1 MRKPRGFTF
10 SRVRRATLLPSG
22 VPSVLSCHGSTR
34 WLFIGAVMFTLS
46 MQSNIAAATAEVR
59 GTREQIALATA
70 KALTFTA
77 ERVRDA
83 EKQEMQRVF
92 DRPTAF
98 TLNSLYLRG
107 ATPFRLEAKVWF
119 KDLRFRQHYLVPQ
132 IHGGDRPLTR
142 FEQYLQKAGKL
153 PVGMMAVPGAA
164 ARLDGFGNMSRGQI
178 VQVLSALQ
186 ALPEA
191 GYLANK
197 SRRKGARRNR
207 VTDLIFVGRPHPGW
221 PAGVWQRQGLARLKP
236 ILIFVR
242 APRYTQRFDFYGL
255 ANKIADREFPAMLN
269 RELQR
274 ASTASTLAA
283 AA

>member
-1 MRKPRGFTF
+1 M
-10 SRVRRATLLPSG
+10 
-22 VPSVLSCHGSTR
+22 
-34 WLFIGAVMFTLS
+34 
-46 MQSNIAAATAEVR
+46 
-59 GTREQIALATA
+59 
-70 KALTFTA
+70 
-77 ERVRDA
+77 
-83 EKQEMQRVF
+83 
-92 DRPTAF
+92 
-98 TLNSLYLRG
+98 NSLYLRG

-132 IHGGDRPLTR
+132 IHGGDRPLKR